1 VSEDGSHVLIRSLL
15 GQNNKKNTG
24 TPCYM
29 AGLEDGLFWII
40 NTQIASFQLVM
51 FKEYVEKD

>member
-1 VSEDGSHVLIRSLL
+1 
-15 GQNNKKNTG
+15 
-24 TPCYM
+24 M